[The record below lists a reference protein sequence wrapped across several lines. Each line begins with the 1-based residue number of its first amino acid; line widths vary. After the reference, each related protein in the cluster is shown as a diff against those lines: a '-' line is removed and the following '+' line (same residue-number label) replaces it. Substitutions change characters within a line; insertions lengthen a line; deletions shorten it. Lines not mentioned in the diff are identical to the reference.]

1 MMKKLDLSKEKYVMK
16 KIFTSI
22 SPDKSATYIYPEI
35 LKDNSLLDYNIGE
48 HSVTLFEEYFDLQ
61 ASLLSNV
68 DMLANC
74 FFEEEEKIIKD
85 TISSIQSQINYRK
98 SIINESIAPFIWDV
112 YKDDAI
118 FSHEVDTKVKDD
130 YILILKYK

>member
-61 ASLLSNV
+61 HSLLNLIDQLS
-68 DMLANC
+68 DC
-74 FFEEEEKIIKD
+74 YFEEEEKIIKD
-85 TISSIQSQINYRK
+85 SISKIQEQLQYK
-98 SIINESIAPFIWDV
+98 KAQINESIAPFCWDI

-118 FSHEVDTKVKDD
+118 FSHKIDTKIKDD